1 MISSFFSAAVAGL
14 GNIVA
19 TETPEKRRAIYK
31 KYDYLAFM
39 FYGWSAICLYC
50 LLAPFVTIWIGP
62 QMLVDKATIVLLC
75 VNYYF
80 TGLRVP
86 LGNIKSAAGIYEQDW
101 WCPIVQ
107 SVINIV
113 VSVVGAIMWG
123 LKGVYVGTLVSS
135 LVPNLVRPYMV
146 YKYVFFTSSK
156 EYYQNYVKRVC
167 LIFLIAVGMELFIQ
181 KLPVQNDIIRF
192 IVIFVVA
199 VIMPAAILVFATKKS
214 EEFAYVK
221 TMLQKAAA
229 KIKSK
234 VFAK

>member
-1 MISSFFSAAVAGL
+1 
-14 GNIVA
+14 
-19 TETPEKRRAIYK
+19 
-31 KYDYLAFM
+31 
-39 FYGWSAICLYC
+39 
-50 LLAPFVTIWIGP
+50 
-62 QMLVDKATIVLLC
+62 
-75 VNYYF
+75 
-80 TGLRVP
+80 
-86 LGNIKSAAGIYEQDW
+86 
-101 WCPIVQ
+101 
-107 SVINIV
+107 
-113 VSVVGAIMWG
+113 MWG

-156 EYYQNYVKRVC
+156 EYYQSYVKRVC

-199 VIMPAAILVFATKKS
+199 VIMPAAILVFATKNS